1 MQSTGLRRIG
11 HHRETNTHRRAQ
23 RKRSLRGCVRIC
35 IAHPERLAHGKRY
48 RASAVPM
55 LAVSAPGG
63 GTRNGTQHPGTGPE
77 QIIFRAKQG
86 MASTGGS
93 RLSPSPGTAA
103 VEAEERGPWNWAHPG
118 SNPGPASHA
127 CETAGAPQ
135 PRSLR
140 FCT

>member
-1 MQSTGLRRIG
+1 
-11 HHRETNTHRRAQ
+11 
-23 RKRSLRGCVRIC
+23 
-35 IAHPERLAHGKRY
+35 
-48 RASAVPM
+48 M

-63 GTRNGTQHPGTGPE
+63 GTRNGTQHPGMELE

-93 RLSPSPGTAA
+93 RLSPSWAA
-103 VEAEERGPWNWAHPG
+103 AAEAEERGPWNWAHPG

-127 CETAGAPQ
+127 CETASAPQ

-140 FCT
+140 FFT